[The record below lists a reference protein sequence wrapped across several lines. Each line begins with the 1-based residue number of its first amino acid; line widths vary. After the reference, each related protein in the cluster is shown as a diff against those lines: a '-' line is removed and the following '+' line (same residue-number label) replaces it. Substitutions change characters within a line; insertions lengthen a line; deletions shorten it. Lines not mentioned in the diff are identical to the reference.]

1 MREQL
6 RDTWRSWRESRRQ
19 YRLERYERLAQQQ
32 AQQREDARRHTPQP
46 PSFGSVDVGAGFG
59 GWGGG

>member
-32 AQQREDARRHTPQP
+32 AQQREDARRRTPQL
-46 PSFGSVDVGAGFG
+46 PSARSVDVGAGFG